1 MPFSL
6 NAANVPCSDGRHQCF
21 AAPVPLESGAQDQR
35 LWTGPSG
42 RGTLPEA
49 AERWGHA
56 QVSRSNSPPVSMG
69 LWGSTWSDAI
79 FLFYSFT
86 FSPRKFTLRPFAK
99 HF

>member
-35 LWTGPSG
+35 LWTGPPG

-56 QVSRSNSPPVSMG
+56 QVGQQVKLTPRLNGFVG
-69 LWGSTWSDAI
+69 LHLVRWY
-79 FLFYSFT
+79 FFVLLFYIFT
-86 FSPRKFTLRPFAK
+86 KKMHPAS
-99 HF
+99 HC